1 MPEVTRIVPIGQ
13 RAIKKIRV
21 AAYCRVSTNS
31 ADQLNSYATQIR
43 VYTTM
48 IQRKPEWE
56 LVEVFA
62 DEGISGTAA
71 DKREEFMRMIRMCE
85 LKKIDLII
93 TKSVSRFARNVKETL
108 EYVRKLKLLGV
119 GVQFEKEGINTMSLG
134 DEMLLNTF
142 AAIAQEE
149 SVAISQ
155 HIRLSNRKRMSNGTY
170 ISSNAPYGYRLIEG
184 TLVIYED
191 EAKIVRWIYQ
201 SYANGMSIGEIA
213 RSLEKCGVMTKQRQR
228 HWRYDVIVYI
238 LSNERYIGD
247 SLYQKCFNSPML
259 PFKKTVNRGEE
270 DQFYVKGTHLPIIDR
285 QLFEAVQML
294 LKSRRE
300 KHDHAS
306 GLNKYPLTSRIQCLE
321 CGSFYR
327 RRIVNGCISW
337 GCSKHIADRT
347 QCDSQY
353 YREERIYDA
362 YVGLVNKLRFSDEDM
377 LAESIRLLDL
387 AIAMKK
393 RKSIQAQ
400 VASETLAELNT
411 KLLMLEELRRKGYLA
426 PEIYEGQAKT
436 IRNQIHDIK
445 QQKVEA
451 SKSKLEE
458 VQAEIGELRK
468 KLNQYEDPLEQFNEN
483 LFKETVKSVTIDKNR
498 RITFTLLGDLTFT
511 ETL

>member
-71 DKREEFMRMIRMCE
+71 DKREEFMRMIGMCE
-85 LKKIDLII
+85 LKKIDLVI
-93 TKSVSRFARNVKETL
+93 TKSVSRFARNVKEAL

-155 HIRLSNRKRMSNGTY
+155 RLRWSNRTRMSNGTY
-170 ISSNAPYGYRLIEG
+170 ISSNAPYGYRLVDGKLI
-184 TLVIYED
+184 ICED
-191 EAKIVRWIYQ
+191 EAKTVQWIFQ
-201 SYANGMSIGEIA
+201 NYANGKSVSEIA
-213 RSLEKCGVMTKQRQR
+213 KELETKGIQTK
-228 HWRYDVIVYI
+228 HGGYKWKYDVVSYI
-238 LSNERYIGD
+238 LSNERYVGD
-247 SLYQKCFNSPML
+247 VLLQKYFNYPTV
-259 PFKKTVNRGEE
+259 PFQKTKNRGEE
-270 DQFYVKGTHLPIIDR
+270 DQYYINQAHPAIVNR
-285 QLFEAVQML
+285 QLFDTVQKL
-294 LKSRRE
+294 LKERRS
-300 KHDHAS
+300 KYSHAIQQ
-306 GLNKYPLTSRIQCLE
+306 NIYPLTSRIQCLK

-353 YREERIYDA
+353 YQEERIYDA

-377 LAESIRLLDL
+377 LTESIRLLDL

-393 RKSIQAQ
+393 RKNIQAQ
-400 VASETLAELNT
+400 EASETLAELNT

-436 IRNQIHDIK
+436 IRNQIHEIK

-468 KLNQYEDPLEQFNEN
+468 KLNQYEDPIERFDEN

>member
-1 MPEVTRIVPIGQ
+1 MPEVTRIVPIGHQ
-13 RAIKKIRV
+13 AIKKIRV

-85 LKKIDLII
+85 LKKIDLVI
-93 TKSVSRFARNVKETL
+93 TKSVSRFARNVKEAL

-149 SVAISQ
+149 SMAISQ
-155 HIRLSNRKRMSNGTY
+155 HIRLANRKRMTNGEY
-170 ISSNAPYGYRLIEG
+170 INGSTPYGYRLVNKQLI
-184 TLVIYED
+184 VD
-191 EAKIVRWIYQ
+191 ESEAAIIREIFDMYLD
-201 SYANGMSIGEIA
+201 GMSTTEIA
-213 RSLEKCGVMTKQRQR
+213 NSLACRNIPRRKKLQKWTSNTVL
-228 HWRYDVIVYI
+228 YI
-238 LSNERYIGD
+238 LSNEKYKGD
-247 SLYQKCFNSPML
+247 TLYQKSFNL
-259 PFKKTVNRGEE
+259 PTVPFRKVRNHGEE
-270 DQFYVKGTHLPIIDR
+270 DQFYAKNTHVGIVDSKIFDQVQQLLCQRKGR
-285 QLFEAVQML
+285 FY
-294 LKSRRE
+294 
-300 KHDHAS
+300 HAYFQAQ
-306 GLNKYPLTSRIQCLE
+306 YPLTSRIQCLE

-400 VASETLAELNT
+400 EASETLAELNT
-411 KLLMLEELRRKGYLA
+411 KLLMLEKLRRKGYLA

-436 IRNQIHDIK
+436 IRNQIHEIK
-445 QQKVEA
+445 QQKAEA

-468 KLNQYEDPLEQFNEN
+468 KLSQYEDPLERFDEN

>member
-170 ISSNAPYGYRLIEG
+170 ISGNAPYGYRLENG
-184 TLVIYED
+184 ELVVCEE
-191 EAKIVRWIYQ
+191 EANIVRWIFQ
-201 SYANGMSIGEIA
+201 NYANGKSATEIA
-213 RSLEKCGVMTKQRQR
+213 NELKMNQIPTKQGQS
-228 HWRYDVIVYI
+228 HWRYDVVVYI

-247 SLYQKCFNSPML
+247 SLFQKYFNTPML
-259 PFKKTVNRGEE
+259 PFKKTTNRGEE
-270 DQFYVKGTHLPIIDR
+270 DQYYVTNTHQGIVDKKLYEIVQKMLSDR
-285 QLFEAVQML
+285 RNRH
-294 LKSRRE
+294 SRI
-300 KHDHAS
+300 KK
-306 GLNKYPLTSRIQCLE
+306 LNSYPLTSRIQCSE

-353 YREERIYDA
+353 YREERIYDSF
-362 YVGLVNKLRFSDEDM
+362 VCVINKLRFSEEDI
-377 LAESIRLLDL
+377 LSESIRLLEL
-387 AIAMKK
+387 AMVMQK
-393 RKSIQAQ
+393 RNNIQAKE
-400 VASETLAELNT
+400 ASESLAELNT

-426 PEIYEGQAKT
+426 PEIYEGQAKG
-436 IRNQIHDIK
+436 IRNQIHGIK
-445 QQKVEA
+445 QQKAEA
-451 SKSKLEE
+451 SKSKFEE
-458 VQAEIGELRK
+458 VQAEIEELRK
-468 KLNQYEDPLEQFNEN
+468 KLNQYEDPLERFDEN

-498 RITFTLLGDLTFT
+498 RIAFTLLGDLTFT